1 MVLSLVLNF
10 VDTPTALLR
19 LYISNILSIC
29 FPKSIWKVYSTLKRT
44 LLSPAHSSK
53 VPDLSSF
60 ETNLCASTRWG
71 RAASRASS
79 RSPSWGRATA
89 AAGTVR
95 SAARRGRKRHGV
107 ACRCLENKFSYI
119 TQYRKTFRS
128 STWPLPSKLELKM
141 KTSAKNS
148 KSTVLGWQMR
158 AWMASF
164 CHNLLI
170 LVKNFWSGVEV
181 SEIRKMPTT
190 FAILEQWKKTYLDL
204 DFELNNFW

>member
-1 MVLSLVLNF
+1 MVLSLVLNV

-29 FPKSIWKVYSTLKRT
+29 FPKSIWKVYST
-44 LLSPAHSSK
+44 SHSSK
-53 VPDLSSF
+53 VPDLGSF

-89 AAGTVR
+89 AAGTAR
-95 SAARRGRKRHGV
+95 SEARRGRKRHGV
-107 ACRCLENKFSYI
+107 ACRCLKNKFSYI

-128 STWPLPSKLELKM
+128 STWPLPSKLEL
-141 KTSAKNS
+141 KNS

>member
-1 MVLSLVLNF
+1 MVLSLVLNV

-29 FPKSIWKVYSTLKRT
+29 FPKSIWKVYST
-44 LLSPAHSSK
+44 SHSSK
-53 VPDLSSF
+53 VPDLGSF

-89 AAGTVR
+89 AAGTAR
-95 SAARRGRKRHGV
+95 SEARRGRKRHGV
-107 ACRCLENKFSYI
+107 ACRCLKNKFSYI

-164 CHNLLI
+164 CQNLLI
-170 LVKNFWSGVEV
+170 LVK
-181 SEIRKMPTT
+181 K
-190 FAILEQWKKTYLDL
+190 ILEWYWGFWNQENANNFCHFRAMKKT
-204 DFELNNFW
+204 